1 MELEHVRI
9 QPQDFAHALWD
20 HKDTTEQAEID
31 AWLRREYQIEE
42 PFVLEPESQVV
53 R

>member
-9 QPQDFAHALWD
+9 QPQDFARALWNQ
-20 HKDTTEQAEID
+20 TSATEQAEID
-31 AWLRREYQIEE
+31 AWLRREFQIQE
-42 PFVLEPESQVV
+42 PFVLLPEAEVA